1 MILFGM
7 KFKIMFLL
15 LLIGKIGTAQEISID
30 LDNFN
35 KIEITRGLKVSLTH
49 SQENKAVIIGNSRD
63 KVKVS
68 VERGILKVSSGLNQL
83 LESDNTLVTIYFKDL
98 QDVEARQNSR
108 VEFCNKIGQP
118 LLILRSREG
127 SNIFAN
133 VEVENLVAGLAT
145 GGSITVI
152 GKADIQEIDVK
163 AAGDFRG
170 ENLLGQNVNIKLTG
184 GGNANI
190 NAKNY
195 VNATVRAG
203 GIVHIYGNP
212 EEIIEKVTFGGSI
225 KKIN

>member
-1 MILFGM
+1 M
-7 KFKIMFLL
+7 KFIIFFLL
-15 LLIGKIGTAQEISID
+15 LSIGTIGTAQEISID

-35 KIEITRGLKVSLTH
+35 KIEVTRGLKVNLT
-49 SQENKAVIIGNSRD
+49 SAKENKAVIIGNSRD
-63 KVKVS
+63 KVKVN

-83 LESDNTLVTIYFKDL
+83 LETDNTLITIYFKDL
-98 QDVEARQNSR
+98 QNVEARQNSR
-108 VEFCNKIGQP
+108 VEFCQKITQP
-118 LLILRSREG
+118 LLILKSREG
-127 SNIFAN
+127 SDIFAN
-133 VEVENLVAGLAT
+133 VEIENLVAGLAT

-184 GGNANI
+184 GGTANI

-195 VNATVRAG
+195 VNAAVRAG

-212 EEIIEKVTFGGSI
+212 EELIENITFGGTI

>member
-1 MILFGM
+1 M
-7 KFKIMFLL
+7 KFIIFFLL
-15 LLIGKIGTAQEISID
+15 LSIGTIGTAQEISID

-35 KIEITRGLKVSLTH
+35 KIEVTRGLKVNLT
-49 SQENKAVIIGNSRD
+49 SAKENKAVIIGNSRD
-63 KVKVS
+63 KVKVN

-83 LESDNTLVTIYFKDL
+83 LETDNTLITIYFKEL
-98 QDVEARQNSR
+98 QNVEARQNSR
-108 VEFCNKIGQP
+108 VEFCQKITQP
-118 LLILRSREG
+118 LLILKSREG
-127 SNIFAN
+127 SDIFAN
-133 VEVENLVAGLAT
+133 VEIENLVAGLAT

-184 GGNANI
+184 GGTANI

-195 VNATVRAG
+195 VNAAVRAG

-212 EEIIEKVTFGGSI
+212 EELIENITFGGTI

>member
-1 MILFGM
+1 M
-7 KFKIMFLL
+7 KFIIFFLL
-15 LLIGKIGTAQEISID
+15 LSIGTIGTAQEISID

-35 KIEITRGLKVSLTH
+35 KIEVTRGLKVNLT
-49 SQENKAVIIGNSRD
+49 SAKENKAVIIGNSRD
-63 KVKVS
+63 KVKVN

-83 LESDNTLVTIYFKDL
+83 LETDNTLITIYFKDL
-98 QDVEARQNSR
+98 QNVEARQNSR
-108 VEFCNKIGQP
+108 VEFCQKITQP
-118 LLILRSREG
+118 LLILKSREG
-127 SNIFAN
+127 SDIFAN
-133 VEVENLVAGLAT
+133 IEIENLVAGLAT

-184 GGNANI
+184 GGTANI

-195 VNATVRAG
+195 VNAAVRAG

-212 EEIIEKVTFGGSI
+212 EELIENITFGGTI